1 MDGMIL
7 IDKPQS
13 FTSFDVVAVM
23 RGLFHQKKV
32 GHTGTLDPMATGVL
46 PILLGKA
53 TRCAPFLEDTNKEY
67 QAQFQLGTATDTQ
80 DSTGNVIAVS
90 EHKVTKQELEQI
102 LPQFR
107 GEILQL
113 PPMYSA
119 VQKDG
124 QRLYVLARQGIEVER
139 EKRPVTIFKCELVSF
154 DENTQ
159 TGTLCVACSKGT
171 YIRTLCED
179 IGKKLGCGACMKKLV
194 RTRVG
199 CFGLD
204 DSLTLEQIEEM
215 THNQTVEEH
224 IVPIDEMFPDYR
236 KLTVLEEYEKLLY
249 NGNAFPAAAVSM
261 QEADLMEQECFRIY
275 DSHAA
280 FIGIF
285 RWSACVFKPVKMFYS
300 HEQPGK

>member
-1 MDGMIL
+1 MNACDRF
-7 IDKPQS
+7 KRR
-13 FTSFDVVAVM
+13 VAVLS
-23 RGLFHQKKV
+23 G
-32 GHTGTLDPMATGVL
+32 
-46 PILLGKA
+46 PIA
-53 TRCAPFLEDTNKEY
+53 NTY
-67 QAQFQLGTATDTQ
+67 
-80 DSTGNVIAVS
+80 
-90 EHKVTKQELEQI
+90 
-102 LPQFR
+102 
-107 GEILQL
+107 
-113 PPMYSA
+113 
-119 VQKDG
+119 
-124 QRLYVLARQGIEVER
+124 
-139 EKRPVTIFKCELVSF
+139 ELVDVSNTESPAKRTIHALHINEMNLAD
-154 DENTQ
+154 DEKTV
-159 TGTLCVACSKGT
+159 TFTVECSKGT